1 VNNLVVKRIISLT
14 AYFLLVSLFLGYT
27 FVFCCSAQEPSPSN
41 APPAKSNIQYSFWY
55 PNGSIMPNPQINLPL
70 IVAEAPASGSYTFNV
85 CIKNDGNVPINV
97 GYVGFQN
104 IQVPTGVSVRA
115 GSAQYFG
122 MGSPVESGQNYTG
135 SFSILF
141 SAAKT
146 TYTYGSSFNYS
157 FDLVFRADNANDKTG
172 TVFFMQALHVT
183 GSATYPIE
191 QATPTPA
198 AATPSPA
205 ASSTSQQN
213 AATQSSSSAAS
224 QSASNNQ
231 SQDSLA
237 ADPSQTTAHV
247 STAPEEA
254 IPELSSVGLIVAFM
268 ALISAGALAYTLN
281 RHRSRQR

>member
-1 VNNLVVKRIISLT
+1 
-14 AYFLLVSLFLGYT
+14 
-27 FVFCCSAQEPSPSN
+27 
-41 APPAKSNIQYSFWY
+41 
-55 PNGSIMPNPQINLPL
+55 M
-70 IVAEAPASGSYTFNV
+70 
-85 CIKNDGNVPINV
+85 PINV

-104 IQVPTGVSVRA
+104 IQVPTGVSVRS

-146 TYTYGSSFNYS
+146 TYIYGSSFNYS

-172 TVFFMQALHVT
+172 TALFMQALHVT
-183 GSATYPIE
+183 GSTTYPIE
-191 QATPTPA
+191 QATPTPV
-198 AATPSPA
+198 AATPSPSPA

-213 AATQSSSSAAS
+213 VATQSSSSAAS
-224 QSASNNQ
+224 QTASNNH
-231 SQDSLA
+231 SQNSIA
-237 ADPSQTTAHV
+237 TDPTQTTAHV